1 VPKKENKVAKLVPNN
16 KDTLFW
22 FEGWRGSKGNG
33 RGNHGRGWYVERIAP
48 HCFSCENRD
57 VEMWRRRKRCE
68 GMTMHGRN
76 ITKPIFGCDT

>member
-1 VPKKENKVAKLVPNN
+1 
-16 KDTLFW
+16 
-22 FEGWRGSKGNG
+22 
-33 RGNHGRGWYVERIAP
+33 VERIAP